1 METETILVIIL
12 GLVAI
17 YLFYK
22 KTPGMTFQ
30 EKMKLAGRWA
40 EIEFTEEAFPLGVRR
55 YQLVL
60 YNQGNLEGTI
70 PFSEARRE
78 KAERE
83 GYMVLDTDLY
93 KELPDGYKSKPPRE
107 SIMDRLEISK
117 WVE

>member
-1 METETILVIIL
+1 MELETFLLIIL
-12 GLVAI
+12 GAITI
-17 YLFYK
+17 YLFYQ
-22 KTPGMTFQ
+22 KTPGLTFK

-40 EIEFTEEAFPLGVRR
+40 EIEFTEEAYPLGVRR
-55 YQLVL
+55 YQLAL
-60 YNQGNLEGTI
+60 YNQGNLEATI

-93 KELPDGYKSKPPRE
+93 KELPDGYKSVPPRQTLL
-107 SIMDRLEISK
+107 DRLELQR